1 MIRILKIFLV
11 LIISIIQK
19 TLGNQTFSSLETSN
33 CNVTYTESDITIS
46 NYNNQSIYCINNIKA
61 PDGYRIV
68 ITILELD
75 IPQQTS
81 GYSVCNRNFLFFSP
95 ITPTA
100 TRVLKLCGQTNE
112 TIFNSEK
119 RIISY
124 NSSLNF
130 QFRIDNQMR

>member
-1 MIRILKIFLV
+1 MIEILKILLV
-11 LIISIIQK
+11 LIIQK
-19 TLGNQTFSSLETSN
+19 TLCNETLSSLETSN

-46 NYNNQSIYCINNIKA
+46 NYKNNNQSIYCVNNIRA

-75 IPQQTS
+75 IPQHTN

-112 TIFNSEK
+112 TKFNSEK

>member
-1 MIRILKIFLV
+1 MIEILKILLV
-11 LIISIIQK
+11 LIIQK
-19 TLGNQTFSSLETSN
+19 TLGNETLSSLETSN

-46 NYNNQSIYCINNIKA
+46 NYKNNNQSIYCVNNIRA

-75 IPQQTS
+75 IPQHTN

-112 TIFNSEK
+112 TKLNSEK

-124 NSSLNF
+124 NNSLNF